1 MGIALAPCFNFND
14 MHADKFFRNL
24 IKPIFNTNRTRQIL
38 QVNPTAQ
45 PLHHE
50 NATIKICV
58 YDYNSNSIKE
68 KQLSDIARL
77 AEFKTNNNISW
88 INIDGLNKPD
98 VEEVCREFNIHPLI
112 VEDILSKGQRP
123 KMDEI
128 DPIQYCLLNMMYFN
142 EERCA
147 VELEQISIVLGVNF
161 VLTFQEDPERDVFNL
176 LREKLK
182 IQQTKLRQKGADYL
196 CYSLLDLIVD
206 HYYDVMERLGEKI
219 ELLEEEIIK
228 SADVHSLA
236 RINNFRKEFI
246 VLRRNI
252 IPVRDLVNGFIKSD
266 SVLLD
271 ESVKKY
277 FKDIYDHIIQ
287 ASDLVDNYRDMV
299 NNLQEL
305 YISKVNLKLNEVMKV
320 IAVVTCLLAPATV
333 IGGIFGMNF
342 DTIPFANSHWAFYF
356 TVFFMLVVVPVS
368 MLIIFKKRKWF

>member
-1 MGIALAPCFNFND
+1 
-14 MHADKFFRNL
+14 MHADKFFKDL
-24 IKPIFNTNRTRQIL
+24 IKPIFNTTRTRQIF

-45 PLHHE
+45 SVHPE
-50 NATIKICV
+50 KAAIKICV
-58 YDYNSNSIKE
+58 YDYNTNSVEE
-68 KQLSDIARL
+68 KQLSDIKNL
-77 AEFKTNNNISW
+77 VEFKLNNNVSW

-206 HYYDVMERLGEKI
+206 HYYEVMEKLGEKI

-266 SVLLD
+266 SVLLE

-277 FKDIYDHIIQ
+277 FKDVYDHIIQ

-342 DTIPFANSHWAFYF
+342 ETIPFKQSHWAFYF
-356 TVFFMLVVVPVS
+356 TVFFMLVVVPVG

>member
-1 MGIALAPCFNFND
+1 
-14 MHADKFFRNL
+14 MHPERFLKHL
-24 IKPIFNTNRTRQIL
+24 IKPIFNTLRTRQIL
-38 QVNPTAQ
+38 NVNPTKQ
-45 PLHHE
+45 PVQHE
-50 NATIKICV
+50 AASIKICV
-58 YDYNSNSIKE
+58 YDYNNNSIKE
-68 KQLSDIARL
+68 IELEEVGHLI
-77 AEFKTNNNISW
+77 EFKKNNNVSW
-88 INIDGLNKPD
+88 INIDGLKKSKI
-98 VEEVCREFNIHPLI
+98 EEICSEFNIHPLI

-128 DPIQYCLLNMMYFN
+128 DNIQYCLLNMLYFN
-142 EERCA
+142 DEHCS
-147 VELEQISIVLGVNF
+147 VEVEQISIVLGVNF
-161 VLTFQEDPERDVFNL
+161 VITFQEDPERDVFNV

-206 HYYDVMERLGEKI
+206 HYYVVMEKLGEKI

-246 VLRRNI
+246 VLRRNV
-252 IPVRDLVNGFIKSD
+252 IPVRDLVNGFIKSE
-266 SVLLD
+266 SNLLD

-287 ASDLVDNYRDMV
+287 ANDLVDNYRDMV

-320 IAVVTCLLAPATV
+320 IAVVTCFLAPATV

-342 DTIPFANSHWAFYF
+342 EVIPFAHSHWAFYF
-356 TVFFMLVVVPVS
+356 TVFFMLVIVPVS
-368 MLIIFKKRKWF
+368 MFIIFKKRKWF

>member
-1 MGIALAPCFNFND
+1 MAIENEPCLKFKN
-14 MHADKFFRNL
+14 MHADRFFKDL
-24 IKPIFNTNRTRQIL
+24 IKPIFNTKRTRQIF
-38 QVNPTAQ
+38 QVNPTAAPIQ
-45 PLHHE
+45 KE
-50 NATIKICV
+50 AATVKICV

-68 KQLSDIARL
+68 KKLNEVAHL
-77 AEFKTNNNISW
+77 VEFKLNNNVSW
-88 INIDGLNKPD
+88 VNIDGLKKAD
-98 VEEVCREFNIHPLI
+98 IEEICREFDIHPLI

-161 VLTFQEDPERDVFNL
+161 VLTFQEDPDRDVFNV

-206 HYYDVMERLGEKI
+206 HYYEVMEKLGERI

-236 RINNFRKEFI
+236 RINSFRKEFI
-246 VLRRNI
+246 VLRRNVS
-252 IPVRDLVNGFIKSD
+252 PVRDLVNGFIKSE
-266 SVLLD
+266 SNLLD
-271 ESVKKY
+271 DSVKKY

-287 ASDLVDNYRDMV
+287 ANDLVDNYRDMV

-320 IAVVTCLLAPATV
+320 MAVVTCVLAPATV

-342 DTIPFANSHWAFYF
+342 QTIPFAKSNWAFYF
-356 TVFFMLVVVPVS
+356 TVFFMLVVVPVT
-368 MLIIFKKRKWF
+368 MIFIFKKRKWF

>member
-1 MGIALAPCFNFND
+1 MTVAIEPCFNFNH
-14 MHADKFFRNL
+14 MHADRFFKSL
-24 IKPIFNTNRTRQIL
+24 IKPIFNTKRTRQIL
-38 QVNPTAQ
+38 QVNPTAASI
-45 PLHHE
+45 HKE
-50 NATIKICV
+50 AATVKICV
-58 YDYNSNSIKE
+58 YDYNGNSINEKE
-68 KQLSDIARL
+68 LKEVAHLV
-77 AEFKTNNNISW
+77 EFKQNNNVSW

-98 VEEVCREFNIHPLI
+98 VEKVCSEFDIHPLI

-142 EERCA
+142 EERYS
-147 VELEQISIVLGVNF
+147 VELEQISIVLGLNF

-206 HYYDVMERLGEKI
+206 HYYEVMEKLGEKI

-252 IPVRDLVNGFIKSD
+252 IPVRDLINGFIKSD
-266 SVLLD
+266 SNLLD

-320 IAVVTCLLAPATV
+320 IAVVTCFLAPATV

-342 DTIPFANSHWAFYF
+342 DVIPFARSHWAFYL
-356 TVFFMLVVVPVS
+356 TVFFMLVIVPVS
-368 MLIIFKKRKWF
+368 MFIIFKKRKWF

>member
-1 MGIALAPCFNFND
+1 
-14 MHADKFFRNL
+14 MHPERFLKHL
-24 IKPIFNTNRTRQIL
+24 IKPIFNTNRTRQIFH
-38 QVNPTAQ
+38 VNPTA
-45 PLHHE
+45 PPVHHE
-50 NATIKICV
+50 DATIKICV
-58 YDYNSNSIKE
+58 YDYNGISIEE
-68 KQLSDIARL
+68 KQLKDIHQML
-77 AEFKTNNNISW
+77 EFKNNNNVSW

-98 VEEVCREFNIHPLI
+98 IEEICRQFDIHPLI

-128 DPIQYCLLNMMYFN
+128 NTIQYCLLNMLYFN
-142 EERCA
+142 EEHCA

-161 VLTFQEDPERDVFNL
+161 VITFQEDPERDVFNL

-196 CYSLLDLIVD
+196 CYALLDLIVD
-206 HYYDVMERLGEKI
+206 HYYVVMEKLGDKI

-246 VLRRNI
+246 VLRRNVS
-252 IPVRDLVNGFIKSD
+252 PVRDLVNGFIKSENH
-266 SVLLD
+266 LLD

-287 ASDLVDNYRDMV
+287 ANDLVDNYRDMV

-342 DTIPFANSHWAFYF
+342 ETIPFAHSHWAFYF
-356 TVFFMLVVVPVS
+356 TVFFMLAVVPVT
-368 MLIIFKKRKWF
+368 MLIVFKKRKWF